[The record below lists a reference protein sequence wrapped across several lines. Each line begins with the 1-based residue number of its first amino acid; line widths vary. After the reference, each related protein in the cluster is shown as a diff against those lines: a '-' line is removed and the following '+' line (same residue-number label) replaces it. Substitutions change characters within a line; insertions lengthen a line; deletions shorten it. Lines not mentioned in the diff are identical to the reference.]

1 MRSPRSPSVEA
12 ERPEEQSQAESWQTA
27 DCHLITPTTVHMAE
41 QQAAS
46 ANAEGSG
53 RLGQLRELVGLV
65 IVLSSLFVFLSLI
78 FHKAPDYTMQ
88 SPEPTN
94 KTGEIGAMIAQEL
107 LFSLGYGSYFLA
119 GLTLLFGSMIFLRI
133 RIVDLF
139 QRIVA
144 SVVFLVSSL
153 VLGAL
158 LTPEVFQSQMMMGY
172 GGSYGQFMLDL
183 IVPYVGR
190 FGAYMGTFLSYTFA
204 LLSGTRINLYPF
216 VQKFVEQASQEASK
230 VKPTS
235 ASPASLLETGIQ
247 WLVTLLF
254 LPVRCLQFFGSLIG
268 KAFRTGVLKTQSGV
282 ENMMEKRREVYDQLL
297 QDREQEHEERKKA
310 RQERDLGHT
319 PAPPDGTVP
328 GQNPD
333 PSPEP
338 GSASPDSPPDP
349 PSSSSAPDPA
359 KATAETAGP
368 GKKTT
373 TEVAPSKDQP
383 EQEPA
388 STTTSPR
395 SPQESTR
402 ADVESSESD
411 HASDP
416 PQKAAD
422 QKSESS
428 SERSVLAPDVD
439 QDYDLPPLSLL
450 TEPESDAR
458 GTDRS
463 KIEKNKE
470 VIQETLDSFGIDGKV
485 VNSSTGPVITMYE
498 VELAPGVQVS
508 KLTSCSDDLAISL
521 KAPSVRIV
529 YPIPGKSTVGIEV
542 PKNDRGIVRVR
553 ELWENVGNKAND
565 YRIPLLLGRSAEGEP
580 VHIDLAEMPHLLI
593 AGTTGSGKSVC
604 LKNIVIG
611 QLLCRTPQE
620 LKLLMVDPKR
630 VELTRFEGIPHL
642 ISPIIKNM
650 RKVTEAFEWL
660 VDYMEERYKLL
671 QLTNCTDLDEF
682 NAMDEEEAKERLEKN
697 GMDPEMYPGY
707 QPRIIAV
714 VDELGDLMS
723 VSSKEVETTVT
734 RIAQKARAVGIHMI
748 LSTQRPSSEVITGL
762 IKSNMPA
769 RISFKVMS
777 GTNSRIIIDQNGA
790 EDLIGDGDMLLS
802 LPDREQPIRSQGA
815 LIEEDEIQ
823 NVCSFWKDEAGK
835 LRNDSLPD
843 IPKVE
848 EGMSAKEREMK
859 DNLEEEQAEEDEP
872 SSDPDPDHGTD
883 EVDDLFEDAVD
894 VVVTADR
901 GSVSLIQR
909 KLQIGYTRASR
920 IMEQMAEEGLV
931 GPHRGNQPREV
942 LIDED
947 EWRKLKEDGQML

>member
-1 MRSPRSPSVEA
+1 
-12 ERPEEQSQAESWQTA
+12 
-27 DCHLITPTTVHMAE
+27 MAE
-41 QQAAS
+41 QQTAS
-46 ANAEGSG
+46 ANADGSG
-53 RLGQLRELVGLV
+53 RLGQLRDLVGLV

-78 FHKAPDYTMQ
+78 FHKAPDYTME

-94 KTGEIGAMIAQEL
+94 KTGEIGAMVAQEL
-107 LFSLGYGSYFLA
+107 LFSLGYGAYFLA
-119 GLTLLFGSMIFLRI
+119 GLALFFGSMIFLRI

-144 SVVFLVSSL
+144 SVLFLVSSL
-153 VLGAL
+153 LLGAL
-158 LTPEVFQSQMMMGY
+158 VTPDAFQSQIMMGY

-190 FGAYMGTFLSYTFA
+190 FGAYMATVLGYTLTLSFGTS
-204 LLSGTRINLYPF
+204 IKLYPF
-216 VQKFVEQASQEASK
+216 VQKFVDQASEEASK

-235 ASPASLLETGIQ
+235 KSPASLFETVIQ
-247 WLVTLLF
+247 WGVTLLF
-254 LPVRCLQFFGSLIG
+254 LPLRGLQFIGSLIG
-268 KAFRTGVLKTQSGV
+268 KAFRAGILKTQSGV
-282 ENMMEKRREVYDQLL
+282 ENMMDKRREVYDKLL
-297 QDREQEHEERKKA
+297 KDREEAHEERKEA

-319 PAPPDGTVP
+319 PAPPDGATP
-328 GQNPD
+328 GDAPD

-338 GSASPDSPPDP
+338 DAPEPDASGPDVTPEP
-349 PSSSSAPDPA
+349 PSSNQTPEPA
-359 KATAETAGP
+359 KAS
-368 GKKTT
+368 
-373 TEVAPSKDQP
+373 TEPVDTGQQTMTEEAPSSSKEQQQP
-383 EQEPA
+383 ATTQTSPQPSKPSTSEQ
-388 STTTSPR
+388 TTTSET
-395 SPQESTR
+395 SDESGR
-402 ADVESSESD
+402 
-411 HASDP
+411 SDP
-416 PQKAAD
+416 D
-422 QKSESS
+422 QQDGSS

-450 TEPESDAR
+450 TEPESDSQ

-463 KIEKNKE
+463 KVEKNKE

-542 PKNDRGIVRVR
+542 PQNDRGIVRVR

-580 VHIDLAEMPHLLI
+580 VHIDLADMPHLLI

-682 NAMDEEEAKERLEKN
+682 NAMSEEEAKERLEKN

-848 EGMSAKEREMK
+848 EGMSAEEREMK
-859 DNLEEEQAEEDEP
+859 DNLEEQQQSEDNESTAEPEEERGTEQ
-872 SSDPDPDHGTD
+872 
-883 EVDDLFEDAVD
+883 VDDLFEDAVD

-931 GPHRGNQPREV
+931 GPHRGNKPREV